1 MIQDFVLHKKYVTSI
16 SILSCGEYM
25 GRLPE
30 LVTLTEPTDEEI
42 VSYIKKTSRNPETG
56 NYSVNTSVYKLFH
69 YKDFRPSGNDYN
81 DTCECF
87 QDK

>member
-1 MIQDFVLHKKYVTSI
+1 MIQDFVLHKKYLTTI
-16 SILSCGEYM
+16 DILSSGEYM
-25 GRLPE
+25 GRLPV
-30 LVTLTEPTDEEI
+30 LVTTTEPTDEEI
-42 VSYIKKTSRNPETG
+42 VNHIRSTSRNPETG
-56 NYSVNTSVYKLFH
+56 NYAATTRMEKFFH